1 VEFKDVEFIENKF
14 QIDSNSISKQINNS
28 KIEIESTNNASFYPS
43 FRNKRIQMDHPI
55 ELRRSHHTRKEKILH
70 PFIYLHK
77 SLFS

>member
-14 QIDSNSISKQINNS
+14 QIDSNSISEQINNS

-55 ELRRSHHTRKEKILH
+55 ELRRSYRTRKEKILH

-77 SLFS
+77 PLFS